1 VRGRGIK
8 LRNSSWLFFTAI
20 LVVTFSITFGAQTV
34 DPAHFVGGTLSSEWV
49 DFYGTTFA
57 VLGAPAEVG
66 DELGVFDP
74 DGVLCGAFVVHTE
87 GVYGFLHVYGDDSTT
102 PAVDEGAIA
111 GDALTF
117 VAWDASDGREIPCAA
132 TVITGSEPPQW
143 TADGDIWN
151 VNLSAVG
158 VPEDVTDSIAESRSQ
173 MHVDR
178 VTGIGTMT
186 VTITNVSADNLVSPM
201 TAVID
206 NISSAEVTVANAD
219 GVTPEGKPSF
229 DLNGELGDGVLSP
242 GESVAFTLQFY
253 NPDRVRFTFDVKV
266 FAVRP

>member
-1 VRGRGIK
+1 MLGREAK
-8 LRNSSWLFFTAI
+8 RRNGFWLFLAATF
-20 LVVTFSITFGAQTV
+20 LVTFSTTFSAQTG

-49 DFYGTTFA
+49 DLYGTTFA
-57 VLGAPAEVG
+57 VLEAPAAVG

-87 GVYGFLHVYGDDSTT
+87 GMYGFVHVYGDDPTT
-102 PAVDEGAIA
+102 PEVDEGAVA

-132 TVITGSEPPQW
+132 TVITGPEPPKW

-158 VPEDVTDSIAESRSQ
+158 VPEDVTNSISESRSG

-178 VTGIGTMT
+178 VTGI
-186 VTITNVSADNLVSPM
+186 
-201 TAVID
+201 
-206 NISSAEVTVANAD
+206 
-219 GVTPEGKPSF
+219 
-229 DLNGELGDGVLSP
+229 
-242 GESVAFTLQFY
+242 
-253 NPDRVRFTFDVKV
+253 
-266 FAVRP
+266 